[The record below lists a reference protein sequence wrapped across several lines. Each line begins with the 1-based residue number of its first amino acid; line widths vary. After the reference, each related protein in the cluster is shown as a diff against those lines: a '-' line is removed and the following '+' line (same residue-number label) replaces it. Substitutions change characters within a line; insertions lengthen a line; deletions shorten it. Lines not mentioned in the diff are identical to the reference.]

1 VDVLAELYRAHR
13 ERGKEERAKRVQTN
27 REWNDM
33 TAEAGHMALPGPEYF
48 LLGYHEDL

>member
-1 VDVLAELYRAHR
+1 MDVLAELYRAHR
-13 ERGKEERAKRVQTN
+13 ERGREERAKRVQVN

-33 TAEAGHMALPGPEYF
+33 TAEAGHMALPVRDDF